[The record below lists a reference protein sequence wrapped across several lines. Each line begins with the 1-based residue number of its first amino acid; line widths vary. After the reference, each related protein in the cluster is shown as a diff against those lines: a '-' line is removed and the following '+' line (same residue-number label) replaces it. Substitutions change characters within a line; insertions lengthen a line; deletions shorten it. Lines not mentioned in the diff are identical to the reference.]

1 MIKDKHLHFVAINIL
16 PCFLSVLMNTDNSKK
31 KCKDLKQCL
40 FLQPSYVQIIPKAFY
55 TSIHN
60 TI

>member
-31 KCKDLKQCL
+31 KCKDLK
-40 FLQPSYVQIIPKAFY
+40 
-55 TSIHN
+55 
-60 TI
+60 